1 MTRPLPRGTAL
12 RFLTAL
18 SALLSAG
25 CNACGP
31 STHTVEEDVA
41 PRVRSTTRRGA
52 RGGTLRPSL
61 PRARTTSTRW
71 TRIALSPAEVR
82 GRNTW
87 IVWSGGDDLFW
98 DGISKTS
105 LGTLDFLKT
114 LSSHPSL
121 PAGRGNRWAYLGLVN
136 EPCSS
141 RRRARPAAL
150 RPVARQASRRL
161 PARPVR
167 GREEVPGR
175 EDRGARKEHAGRLV
189 LRRRQRHRRPAALPE
204 SRLRRGG
211 RATVG
216 REAVLRGR
224 DVLRVEG
231 PREAVPGGNDVRVL
245 PRRARARRTR
255 RPTPRTRAGRT

>member
-31 STHTVEEDVA
+31 STHTVDEDVA
-41 PRVRSTTRRGA
+41 PKGQVYDEA
-52 RGGTLRPSL
+52 R
-61 PRARTTSTRW
+61 RARRDVASFPAAGEDYFHSMDAG
-71 TRIALSPAEVR
+71 IALSPAEVR

-136 EPCSS
+136 EPCFEPATGPDPQ
-141 RRRARPAAL
+141 RYGLWLDKRRADCP
-150 RPVARQASRRL
+150 PD
-161 PARPVR
+161 PF
-167 GREEVPGR
+167 EDEKKYPGVKI
-175 EDRGARKEHAGRLV
+175 GARGKNMPVGSYYGVASGIVGLRLFPN
-189 LRRRQRHRRPAALPE
+189 PAFDE
-204 SRLRRGG
+204 
-211 RATVG
+211 
-216 REAVLRGR
+216 EA
-224 DVLRVEG
+224 
-231 PREAVPGGNDVRVL
+231 
-245 PRRARARRTR
+245 ARRWDAKRYYEDETYYASKDLVKPYR
-255 RPTPRTRAGRT
+255 WE